1 MSGTWQSSTV
11 SLALTPMPGAFGQE
25 LLRGFRVTPVS
36 SGSRVEE
43 AARGGLRHGH
53 SGAVKRDRKTNRTGV
68 PRSRE
73 RGAAPTASSGASPR
87 QAGSPDSGGR
97 VGSHPRPHTVLTSHG
112 CSSVSR
118 IPTPQHLGS
127 LSHSSWLSSLTEK
140 AQVRKASPGVSH
152 LYQDPPASD
161 PGHK

>member
-1 MSGTWQSSTV
+1 
-11 SLALTPMPGAFGQE
+11 MPGAFGQE

-73 RGAAPTASSGASPR
+73 QGAAPTASSGASPR

-140 AQVRKASPGVSH
+140 AQVPKASPGVSH
-152 LYQDPPASD
+152 LYQDPPASV